1 MAKIYV
7 SPRSIVVPGDLI
19 AEGDDVEAESLFI
32 EKRGKKFYATIT
44 GLVSV
49 EQADDKYKINIIPL
63 EGAYIPRPGDIVI
76 GLVEDI
82 GLTHWEIDIS
92 SPYKGILTVQE
103 ALDKPF
109 NPVTDSLK
117 RYLDVGDYVV
127 AKVIAFDRAR
137 DPLLTIKGKGLGR
150 VTEGS
155 IVEIKPS
162 RVPRVIG
169 KKGSMVNM
177 LIKET
182 GCEILV
188 GQNGR
193 ILIKC
198 PNKDIEEVLILS
210 IKKIEAEA
218 HTTGLTERVREFIR
232 KERERRGV

>member
-1 MAKIYV
+1 MAKIHV

-44 GLVSV
+44 GLVSI
-49 EQADDKYKINIIPL
+49 EQVDDKYKINIIPL

-182 GCEILV
+182 GCEVLV

>member
-1 MAKIYV
+1 MAKIHV

-150 VTEGS
+150 ITEGS

-162 RVPRVIG
+162 RVPRLIG

>member
-1 MAKIYV
+1 MAKIHV

-44 GLVSV
+44 GLVSI
-49 EQADDKYKINIIPL
+49 EQVDDKYKINIIPL

>member
-1 MAKIYV
+1 MAKIHV

-32 EKRGKKFYATIT
+32 ERRGKKFYATIT
-44 GLVSV
+44 GLVSI
-49 EQADDKYKINIIPL
+49 EQVDDMYKINIIPL

>member
-1 MAKIYV
+1 MAKIHV

-44 GLVSV
+44 GLVSI
-49 EQADDKYKINIIPL
+49 EQVDDKYKINIIPL

-150 VTEGS
+150 ITEGS

-162 RVPRVIG
+162 RVPRLIG

>member
-1 MAKIYV
+1 LAKIYV

-19 AEGDDVEAESLFI
+19 AEGDDVETESLFI
-32 EKRGKKFYATIT
+32 EKRGKRFYATIT
-44 GLVSV
+44 GLVNV
-49 EQADDKYKINIIPL
+49 EQVDDKYKISIIPL
-63 EGAYIPRPGDIVI
+63 EGAYIPKPGDIVI

-82 GLTHWEIDIS
+82 GLTHWEVDIS

-103 ALDKPF
+103 ALEKPF

-117 RYLDVGDYVV
+117 RYLDVGDYIV

-162 RVPRVIG
+162 RVARVIG

-177 LIKET
+177 LMQET
-182 GCEILV
+182 GCNILV

-193 ILIKC
+193 ILINC
-198 PNKDIEEVLILS
+198 PNKDIEEVLVLS

-232 KERERRGV
+232 KEREKRGV

>member
-7 SPRSIVVPGDLI
+7 SPRTIVVPGDLI

-32 EKRGKKFYATIT
+32 EKRGKRFYATIT

-49 EQADDKYKINIIPL
+49 EQVDEKYKINIIPL
-63 EGAYIPRPGDIVI
+63 EGAYIPRPGDVVI

-177 LIKET
+177 LMKET

-193 ILIKC
+193 ILVKC

-232 KERERRGV
+232 KEREKRGV

>member
-19 AEGDDVEAESLFI
+19 AEGDDVEADSVYI
-32 EKRGKKFYATIT
+32 ERRGKRFYATIT

-49 EQADDKYKINIIPL
+49 EQVDDKYKISIIPL
-63 EGAYIPRPGDIVI
+63 EGAYIPKAGDIVI

-82 GLTHWEIDIS
+82 GLTHWEVDIS

-103 ALDKPF
+103 ALEKPF

-117 RYLDVGDYVV
+117 RYLDVGDYIV

-162 RVPRVIG
+162 RVARVIG

-177 LIKET
+177 LMQET
-182 GCEILV
+182 GCNILV

-193 ILIKC
+193 ILINC
-198 PNKDIEEVLILS
+198 PNKDIEEILVLS

-232 KERERRGV
+232 KEREKRGV

>member
-1 MAKIYV
+1 MAKIHV

-32 EKRGKKFYATIT
+32 ERRGKKFYTTIT
-44 GLVSV
+44 GLVSI
-49 EQADDKYKINIIPL
+49 EQVDDMYKINIIPL

>member
-1 MAKIYV
+1 MAKIHV

-49 EQADDKYKINIIPL
+49 EQTDDKYKINIIPL

-150 VTEGS
+150 ITEGS

-162 RVPRVIG
+162 RVPRLIG

>member
-182 GCEILV
+182 GCEVLV

>member
-1 MAKIYV
+1 LAKIHV
-7 SPRSIVVPGDLI
+7 GPRSIVVPGDLI

-44 GLVSV
+44 GLVNV
-49 EQADDKYKINIIPL
+49 EQVDDKYKINIIPL

-127 AKVIAFDRAR
+127 AKIIAFDRAR

>member
-1 MAKIYV
+1 MAKIHV
-7 SPRSIVVPGDLI
+7 GPRSIVVPGDLI

-44 GLVSV
+44 GLVNV
-49 EQADDKYKINIIPL
+49 EQVDDKYKINIIPL

-127 AKVIAFDRAR
+127 AKIIAFDRAR

>member
-1 MAKIYV
+1 LAKIYV
-7 SPRSIVVPGDLI
+7 SPRTIVVPGDLI
-19 AEGDDVEAESLFI
+19 AEGDDVEVESLFI

-49 EQADDKYKINIIPL
+49 EQAEEKYRINIIPL

-155 IVEIKPS
+155 IIEIKPS

-177 LIKET
+177 LMKET

-193 ILIKC
+193 ILVKC
-198 PNKDIEEVLILS
+198 PSKDIEEVLILS

-232 KERERRGV
+232 KEREKRGV

>member
-1 MAKIYV
+1 MAKIHV

-32 EKRGKKFYATIT
+32 EKRGEKFYATIT
-44 GLVSV
+44 GLVSI
-49 EQADDKYKINIIPL
+49 EQVDDKYKINIIPL

-76 GLVEDI
+76 GLVDDI

>member
-1 MAKIYV
+1 LAKIHV

-44 GLVSV
+44 GLVSI
-49 EQADDKYKINIIPL
+49 EQVDDKYKINIIPL

-182 GCEILV
+182 GCEVLV

>member
-1 MAKIYV
+1 M

-44 GLVSV
+44 GLVSI
-49 EQADDKYKINIIPL
+49 EQVDDKYKINIIPL

-182 GCEILV
+182 GCEVLV

>member
-7 SPRSIVVPGDLI
+7 SPRTIVVPGDLI
-19 AEGDDVEAESLFI
+19 AEGDDVEVESLFI

-49 EQADDKYKINIIPL
+49 EQAEEKYRINIIPL

-155 IVEIKPS
+155 IIEIKPS

-177 LIKET
+177 LMKET

-193 ILIKC
+193 ILVKC
-198 PNKDIEEVLILS
+198 PSKDIEEVLILS

-232 KERERRGV
+232 KEREKRGV